1 MKVKQEAVTD
11 SRTVAGVHI
20 IERAMLV
27 YQSGIANVF
36 EVECFNLNPFG
47 RNARRL
53 MQHAFRPCEDFT
65 RGLAAAGV
73 IVRTA
78 SCNVAGDCAD
88 VQWTDGIEGTPF
100 SESCNPVNE
109 NNLTADEI
117 AEFAVLFPA
126 D

>member
-1 MKVKQEAVTD
+1 MNTSQEQTASAQPENV
-11 SRTVAGVHI
+11 RT

-27 YQSGIANVF
+27 YQAGIANVF
-36 EVECFNLNPFG
+36 AVECFNLNPFG

-53 MQHAFRPCEDFT
+53 MQHAFRPCEDFA

-88 VQWTDGIEGTPF
+88 VQWADGIEATPF
-100 SESCNPVNE
+100 RDSCNPVNE